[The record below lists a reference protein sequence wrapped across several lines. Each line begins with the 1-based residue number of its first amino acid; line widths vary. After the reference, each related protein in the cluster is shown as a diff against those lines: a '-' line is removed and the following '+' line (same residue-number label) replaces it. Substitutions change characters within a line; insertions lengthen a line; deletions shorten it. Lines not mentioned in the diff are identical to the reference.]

1 MNRIG
6 KGKIGWALFLFAT
19 ALLLSSCSPYAS
31 LNIDAPFRV
40 GRVTINPGIG
50 IGIPL

>member
-1 MNRIG
+1 MSNTA
-6 KGKIGWALFLFAT
+6 KKKIGWSLFLVAA